1 LPKFSVIFFQA
12 THSLGRFLTTFLPR
26 GPLTLHPPHVG
37 CRCAADPV
45 PAIKTF
51 SLEAKEK
58 AGVCE

>member
-1 LPKFSVIFFQA
+1 MIFFQI
-12 THSLGRFLTTFLPR
+12 THSLDQVLAALLPH

-51 SLEAKEK
+51 SLETKEK
-58 AGVCE
+58 TEVCE